1 MEKISGLGSIYYH
14 KSKQRWVA
22 QYTEDKNGV
31 KKQKYIY
38 GKTKDEVNRKL
49 TEKQYNYHNDNYI
62 KKYGIPLI
70 NVLEQNRE
78 DKYAANLISDSHY
91 SRLEFVLREIENSDI
106 GYMEIDKITRRDLQ
120 NYFNSLISRYTDST
134 IKKIWEA
141 VKQGFQLAIK
151 EKYIVNNPF
160 EDVLKPKSKKPTK
173 VVDALSIEEQE
184 ILGKYLLNSKI
195 SQEKYRNALLLQLYT
210 GMRIGEVLAL
220 TLNDIDFKN
229 KLINVHQTISVDKEG
244 YLSLSD
250 HTKTK
255 AGTRQIPISSFL
267 EKIIINQLENY
278 QDNRYKV
285 LFSYNGGL
293 IKASSVNTV
302 LKRICRKLDLPETI
316 STHSLR
322 HTFGTRCIESG
333 MNPSVVQRLMGHN
346 DIRVTLNTYTSVFNR
361 YKETELQKAE
371 RYYLENNLLSLPD
384 VISNTEYSIETTESN
399 DSNEHYFLR

>member
-195 SQEKYRNALLLQLYT
+195 GQEKYRNALLLQLYT

>member
-14 KSKQRWVA
+14 SSKQRWVA

-70 NVLEQNRE
+70 KVLKQNRE

-91 SRLEFVLREIENSDI
+91 SRLEFVLREVENSDI

-173 VVDALSIEEQE
+173 IVDALSIEEQE

-220 TLNDIDFKN
+220 TLDNIDFKN

-278 QDNRYKV
+278 QENRYKV
-285 LFSYNGGL
+285 LFSHNGGL

-384 VISNTEYSIETTESN
+384 FISNTEYSIESTKNN
-399 DSNEHYFLR
+399 DNNEHYFLR